1 MPAVC
6 SLYFFSAQLWSKPFF
21 FSFFFKKMFDGDPA
35 ETLHLKGRRVVL
47 FLEKTLGQLRTNE
60 AVMQTQKCLSMP

>member
-1 MPAVC
+1 
-6 SLYFFSAQLWSKPFF
+6 
-21 FSFFFKKMFDGDPA
+21 MFDGDPA

-47 FLEKTLGQLRTNE
+47 FLEKTLKLRTNE